1 MRRVRKCLVCALA
14 CAGIAGLSYIS
25 STAYLTDSGKF
36 VNNFTTAKF
45 SIDLTE
51 PVWSSQPS
59 NALGKIKEQKL
70 VQGRVQTQDGMQ

>member
-45 SIDLTE
+45 SIDLPE
-51 PVWSSQPS
+51 PVWSS
-59 NALGKIKEQKL
+59 
-70 VQGRVQTQDGMQ
+70 